1 MEMLMSTEN
10 KDNLSYLRT
19 DLACESELIPKMIP
33 GSGAVYEE
41 HETGGIKVATLTVEN
56 EEGERLSG
64 RPIGKYI
71 TIFCGRN
78 WIYSED
84 LRESLIEALLDAIE
98 SAVKSAAGKDISA
111 GDSVLIAGLGNRNLT
126 ADAIGPLTVD
136 GITVTRHMKKIDP
149 QMFSSMNCAA
159 VGASAP
165 GVLAQTGIE
174 TAEIIK
180 SAINSTTPDVLILV
194 DALAARSCDRL
205 TATIQVSDQ
214 GINPGS
220 GIGNRRDA
228 ITKEMMGVPV
238 ITIGV
243 PTIVDSS
250 TLVYDALQQ
259 GGFDTDN
266 ISNNLREVLE
276 NGRSFFVSLKESDLI
291 ISQMA
296 ELISE
301 AVNRYNGC
309 A

>member
-1 MEMLMSTEN
+1 MSTEN

-136 GITVTRHMKKIDP
+136 GITVTRHMKK
-149 QMFSSMNCAA
+149 
-159 VGASAP
+159 
-165 GVLAQTGIE
+165 
-174 TAEIIK
+174 
-180 SAINSTTPDVLILV
+180 ST
-194 DALAARSCDRL
+194 
-205 TATIQVSDQ
+205 
-214 GINPGS
+214 
-220 GIGNRRDA
+220 RRCFQA
-228 ITKEMMGVPV
+228 
-238 ITIGV
+238 
-243 PTIVDSS
+243 
-250 TLVYDALQQ
+250 
-259 GGFDTDN
+259 
-266 ISNNLREVLE
+266 
-276 NGRSFFVSLKESDLI
+276 
-291 ISQMA
+291 
-296 ELISE
+296 
-301 AVNRYNGC
+301 
-309 A
+309 